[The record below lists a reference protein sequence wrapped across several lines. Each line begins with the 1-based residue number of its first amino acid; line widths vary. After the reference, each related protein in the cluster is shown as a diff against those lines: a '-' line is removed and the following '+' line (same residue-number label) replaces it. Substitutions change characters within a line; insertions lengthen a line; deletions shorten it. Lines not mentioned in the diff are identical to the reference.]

1 MRSRILNASILTAL
15 LGVAVGAHAQTT
27 AEPGL
32 KQSEVKAV
40 LDKQG
45 YSRVDKIEFN
55 DGLWEAKATSA
66 NGERVDLRVEPVS
79 GRVYVEDGKVVSRLS
94 EDEIRA
100 SLTAQ
105 GFSRIHDL
113 KFKDGLWQAEAENS
127 SGQEVKLRIDPD
139 DGTVVSAQND

>member
-27 AEPGL
+27 AESGL
-32 KQSEVKAV
+32 KQSEVKAL
-40 LDKQG
+40 LDQQG

-94 EDEIRA
+94 EDEVRA

-127 SGQEVKLRIDPD
+127 SGQEVELRLDPA
-139 DGTVVSAQND
+139 DGAVVSAQND